1 MTPGYIARSYQLDPE
16 IVQEILTIGTDNPK
30 ATTLSKLAKSRGLA
44 PDAFITDLQTQL
56 DAYKGPNR
64 D

>member
-1 MTPGYIARSYQLDPE
+1 MTPGYIARSYQLDPDT
-16 IVQEILTIGTDNPK
+16 VQDILAIGTDNPK
-30 ATTLSKLAKSRGLA
+30 AMTLSKLAKSRGLA

-56 DAYKGPNR
+56 DEYKGPNR